1 MYHLCFYTLQAM
13 TDINH
18 DGAAALISRE
28 FSNLYKNDWHR
39 ARESLRETKS
49 EEEIIYILL
58 RIVRVSF
65 KRSNIYEFTFLHHC
79 KGV

>member
-1 MYHLCFYTLQAM
+1 MYHLHFHTLQAM

-65 KRSNIYEFTFLHHC
+65 PKIIQVHISPPL
-79 KGV
+79 